1 MIDKNAHI
9 HTIFP
14 EGQRDV
20 LQKYLSGCPQDRANF
35 LIYSHTGPIVTDKDN
50 KYKRS
55 HNKPLTTLINLK

>member
-35 LIYSHTGPIVTDKDN
+35 LIYSHTGPKVTDKDN
-50 KYKRS
+50 K
-55 HNKPLTTLINLK
+55 